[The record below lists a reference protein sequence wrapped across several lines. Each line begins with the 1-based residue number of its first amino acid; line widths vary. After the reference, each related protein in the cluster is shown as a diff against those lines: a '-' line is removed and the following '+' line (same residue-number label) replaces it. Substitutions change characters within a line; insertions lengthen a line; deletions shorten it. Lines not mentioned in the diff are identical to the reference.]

1 MTAICLNC
9 MISGR
14 VQGVFFRR
22 ETQKRALALGLRGY
36 VKNLADGRVEALLC
50 GEREAVETLRDWLWQ
65 GPPAAEV
72 TGVEI
77 KELELSYQEYIQFDK
92 FEMR

>member
-1 MTAICLNC
+1 MTSICLHC
-9 MISGR
+9 FISGR
-14 VQGVFFRR
+14 VQGVFYRR

-36 VKNLADGRVEALLC
+36 VKNLSDSRVEALLC
-50 GEREAVETLRDWLWQ
+50 GEREAVLALQDWLWQ

-72 TGVEI
+72 TGVES
-77 KELELSYQEYIQFDK
+77 KELPYQNFNE